1 MSNLSH
7 NYGDSDSD
15 NDYGDDTKRLHLA
28 ERRCRAFEQ
37 QRLKQAVAKC
47 KAAGAKKADVAKADV
62 AKADVAKAADAKTAD
77 VAKAADA
84 KQRLYFSGLYFAL
97 FPINNLDND

>member
-62 AKADVAKAADAKTAD
+62 AKAADAKTAD